1 MYTTLEVLRDGPIAT
16 VWLNRPEVHNAFNA
30 MLIAE
35 LTAVCRLLDADDTA
49 RVVVLAGRGKSFC
62 AGADLNWMKAAGE
75 ASLADNTADARRLAS
90 MLQAL
95 AELRKPTIAR
105 VHGPAFGGGL
115 GLAAAC
121 DLCVAATA
129 AVFAASEV
137 RLGLIAATISPYV
150 LRAIG
155 ERQAYRYLLTAERIT
170 AAHAHDIGLAHEVV
184 APEQLDAKIAELIYA
199 LLQGGPKALAASKAL
214 IRTVANQ
221 SINEGL
227 MDETARRIAELR
239 ATPEGREGLAA
250 FLEKRLPAWI
260 AGATGQP

>member
-1 MYTTLEVLRDGPIAT
+1 MCIRD
-16 VWLNRPEVHNAFNA
+16 
-30 MLIAE
+30 
-35 LTAVCRLLDADDTA
+35 
-49 RVVVLAGRGKSFC
+49 S
-62 AGADLNWMKAAGE
+62 
-75 ASLADNTADARRLAS
+75 
-90 MLQAL
+90 
-95 AELRKPTIAR
+95 
-105 VHGPAFGGGL
+105 
-115 GLAAAC
+115 
-121 DLCVAATA
+121 LCVAATA

-184 APEQLDAKIAELIYA
+184 ATEQLDAKIAELIYA

-239 ATPEGREGLAA
+239 ATPEGQEGLAA
-250 FLEKRLPAWI
+250 FLEKRPPAWI